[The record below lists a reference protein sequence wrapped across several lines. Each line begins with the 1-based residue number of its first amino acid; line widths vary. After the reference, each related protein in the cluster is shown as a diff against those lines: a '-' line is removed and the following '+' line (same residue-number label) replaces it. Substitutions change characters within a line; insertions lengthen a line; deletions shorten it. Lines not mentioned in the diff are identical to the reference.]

1 MRRKIFISY
10 RRVDSGAHVQG
21 IAQYLANVFG
31 RKRVVLDVDTISG
44 ADFPRTLKKWLSEC
58 KVLLVLI
65 GPGWLNA
72 RDDKGRRRLIH
83 GRLSSA
89 IGTLRYGR
97 SQRLR
102 GALEGAGL

>member
-10 RRVDSGAHVQG
+10 RRADSGAHVQG

-31 RKRVVLDVDTISG
+31 RKQVVLDVDTISG

-65 GPGWLNA
+65 GPGWLNDGTIKDA
-72 RDDKGRRRLIH
+72 DALTIPP
-83 GRLSSA
+83 
-89 IGTLRYGR
+89 IGSGLKFKKRWAA
-97 SQRLR
+97 
-102 GALEGAGL
+102 ALP